1 MIQQTRLFIAGLP
14 GNLRRITTQADF
26 IPEIDGL
33 RFLAIFP
40 VILHHYSER
49 VARAFAPQTD
59 AEKSMV
65 DFFSHG
71 HIGVYIFFAVSG
83 FILAMPFGK
92 EKLEGGKTVSL
103 KKYYWRRLTRLEP
116 PYFIAM
122 TGLFL
127 VLVLM
132 MNESFRELLPHY
144 FASLLYL
151 HRVIY
156 NDWTP
161 INPPAWTLE
170 VEVMFYLV
178 APFIARGYFK
188 IGRPLVR
195 RLVLIGIIV
204 FKVVLLN
211 TTQLFDG
218 LFLTI
223 AYLIEFFLVGILLA
237 DFYLTDIKKSSVK
250 NNSAFDLISIVSI
263 VLLFT
268 TWTWG
273 KNLDFKFVFLT
284 ALFFVVY
291 SSFQSR
297 IMNKFFRNGW
307 ITAIGGM
314 CYSIYLLH
322 LAYAEMYV
330 AVLKKLGIFSTYTN
344 NFYFGFILFLPSLFV
359 VTTIFFL
366 LVEKPCM
373 DPEWPQKL
381 KRFLT
386 GKRQVSN
393 A

>member
-1 MIQQTRLFIAGLP
+1 
-14 GNLRRITTQADF
+14 
-26 IPEIDGL
+26 
-33 RFLAIFP
+33 
-40 VILHHYSER
+40 
-49 VARAFAPQTD
+49 
-59 AEKSMV
+59 
-65 DFFSHG
+65 
-71 HIGVYIFFAVSG
+71 
-83 FILAMPFGK
+83 MPFGK
-92 EKLEGGKTVSL
+92 EKLEAGKTVSL

-127 VLVLM
+127 VLVLV
-132 MNESFRELLPHY
+132 MNESFRDLLPNY
-144 FASLLYL
+144 LVSLLYL
-151 HRVIY
+151 HRVVY

-178 APFIARGYFK
+178 APFLARWYFMIRK
-188 IGRPLVR
+188 PIVR
-195 RLVLIGIIV
+195 RLALIGVIV

-237 DFYLTDIKKSSVK
+237 DFYLTGIKRSPDK
-250 NNSAFDLISIVSI
+250 NKYLFDLISIASI
-263 VLLFT
+263 LLLFT

-297 IMNKFFRNGW
+297 IMNKFLTNGW

-322 LAYAEMYV
+322 LAFAEMFV
-330 AVLKKLGIFSTYTN
+330 LVLKKIGVFTTYTN
-344 NFYFGFILFLPSLFV
+344 NFYFGFILFLPSLFI
-359 VTTIFFL
+359 VTTVFFL

-373 DPEWPQKL
+373 DPEWPAKL
-381 KRFLT
+381 KRFFT
-386 GKRQVSN
+386 HKTVTTEVSRDPRP
-393 A
+393 